1 MTWRPWWA
9 TRRRSS
15 SWAITCTAQTYL
27 TRALRLSPDDPE
39 VKTRLAMCEDINR
52 LDTTRRGLSTSNRHR
67 RSLELVA
74 RALRQVELCLNPL
87 GDKLVGPPKP
97 APEDLR
103 PALNEARELQG
114 KTRQKSSDETIE
126 ANISLAEKLWRAG
139 DGLCPGSGSS
149 DPALQHVLEKL
160 SR

>member
-1 MTWRPWWA
+1 
-9 TRRRSS
+9 
-15 SWAITCTAQTYL
+15 
-27 TRALRLSPDDPE
+27 
-39 VKTRLAMCEDINR
+39 MCEDINR

-67 RSLELVA
+67 RSLELVVA
-74 RALRQVELCLNPL
+74 RPGQVELCLNPWETNWWAPRS
-87 GDKLVGPPKP
+87 PPP
-97 APEDLR
+97 SDLR